1 MRSPHPAT
9 AQLPA
14 GTPPAP
20 QHTSMLATGFEDSLL
35 GMALGRTDGR
45 FLQAN
50 RALCRLLGR
59 GEEELTTLSQTDVPQ
74 HYAGCGPA
82 RPALR

>member
-14 GTPPAP
+14 GTPPAL

-35 GMALGRTDGR
+35 HDGPGQIR
-45 FLQAN
+45 
-50 RALCRLLGR
+50 
-59 GEEELTTLSQTDVPQ
+59 
-74 HYAGCGPA
+74 
-82 RPALR
+82 